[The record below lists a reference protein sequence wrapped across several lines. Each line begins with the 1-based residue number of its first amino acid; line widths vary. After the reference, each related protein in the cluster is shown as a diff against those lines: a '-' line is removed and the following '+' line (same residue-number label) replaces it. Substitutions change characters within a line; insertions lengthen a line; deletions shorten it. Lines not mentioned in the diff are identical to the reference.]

1 MRKQLGF
8 TLMEMMITIVI
19 LGILVGVAFPAYQ
32 GQMSSARRATAA
44 GCLTEY
50 AQYMERIFS
59 ANMTYV
65 SNNGVPVTA
74 LPATNC
80 SKDLTGLYGFSF
92 GTPPTATTFILSAAP
107 LGAQSSDACGALTID
122 QLGVRSANG
131 ATDAATISACW

>member
-32 GQMSSARRATAA
+32 GHMSSARRATAT
-44 GCLTEY
+44 GCLMEY

-59 ANMTYV
+59 ANMTYAT
-65 SNNGVPVTA
+65 NNGAQVAA
-74 LPATNC
+74 LPVTNC
-80 SKDLTGLYGFSF
+80 SQDLTGLYGFSF
-92 GTPPTATTFILSAAP
+92 PNPPTANTFVISAAP
-107 LGAQSSDACGALTID
+107 LGAQATDACGALTID

-131 ATDAATISACW
+131 ATNAAAIRACW